1 MPKIRLGGNK
11 LNSKLMELGLNDKIN
26 NEFLEKY
33 RDGYLGRVVAEFKG
47 LYKVATEG
55 DDIFAKVSGKMINTS
70 MDKSSYPAVG
80 DWVVIDRIDG
90 NTGDGIIH
98 VIMNRKS
105 AVSRKVAGNQI
116 DEQIIASN
124 IDTIFICMAVNND
137 FNLRRLERFISI
149 GWNSGAVPVIILT
162 KTDLCDDLNEIQIEI
177 EEVSMGIDIVY
188 LSSVTG
194 DGVEN
199 VYKYL
204 MPGKT
209 IAFIGSSGVGK
220 STLINL
226 LIGEEKQLVKSI
238 REDDHK
244 GKHTTTHREL
254 IVIKDKGIVIDTPG
268 MREIQL
274 LDDMDGINDSFKEII
289 EIASKC
295 KFSDCKHDNEPEC
308 AVKSAIETGEIS
320 KDRFVSYKKLIR
332 EAQFMERK
340 LNSKSRKEFKN
351 QIVKRTKE
359 HRNIKNSNIKN
370 V

>member
-1 MPKIRLGGNK
+1 MNGK
-11 LNSKLMELGLNDKIN
+11 LVELGLDDKIN
-26 NEFLEKY
+26 NEFIEVYK
-33 RDGYLGRVVAEFKG
+33 DGYLGRVVAEFKG
-47 LYKVATEG
+47 LYKVSTED
-55 DDIFAKVSGKMINTS
+55 DDIFAKVSGRMINTA

-90 NTGDGIIH
+90 DTGDGIIH
-98 VIMNRKS
+98 GILSRKS
-105 AVSRKVAGNQI
+105 VVSRKVAGNQI

-124 IDTIFICMAVNND
+124 IDTIFICMSVNND

-149 GWNSGAVPVIILT
+149 GWNSGAIPVIVLT
-162 KTDLCDDLNEIQIEI
+162 KTDLCDDLSKVQMEI
-177 EEVSMGIDIVY
+177 ENVSMGIDIIY
-188 LSSVTG
+188 LSSATG
-194 DGVEN
+194 DGVESI
-199 VYKYL
+199 YKYL

-226 LIGEEKQLVKSI
+226 LIGEEKQDVKSI

-254 IVIKDKGIVIDTPG
+254 ILIKDKGIVIDTPG

-289 EIASKC
+289 DLGGRC
-295 KFSDCKHDNEPEC
+295 KFSNCKHENEPGC
-308 AVKSAIETGEIS
+308 AVKNAIETGEIS
-320 KDRFVSYKKLIR
+320 NDRYLSYKKLMR

-340 LNSKSRKEFKN
+340 LNSKARNEFKN
-351 QIVKRTKE
+351 QIAKRTKE
-359 HRNIKNSNIKN
+359 YRKIKNNKI
-370 V
+370 

>member
-1 MPKIRLGGNK
+1 M
-11 LNSKLMELGLNDKIN
+11 NSKLIELGLNDKIN
-26 NEFLEKY
+26 DEFIEGY
-33 RDGYLGRVVAEFKG
+33 SNGYLGRIVAEFKG
-47 LYKVATEG
+47 LYKVATEK
-55 DDIFAKVSGKMINTS
+55 DDIIARVSGKMINTTI
-70 MDKSSYPAVG
+70 DKSSYPAVG
-80 DWVVIDRIDG
+80 DWVVIDRING

-98 VIMNRKS
+98 GIMNRKS

-124 IDTIFICMAVNND
+124 IDTIFICMSVNND

-149 GWNSGAVPVIILT
+149 GWNSGAIPVIILT
-162 KTDLCDDLNEIQIEI
+162 KTDLCVDLSKVKMEI
-177 EEVSMGIDIVY
+177 EDVAMGIDIIY
-188 LSSVTG
+188 LSSATG
-194 DGVEN
+194 DGVEG

-226 LIGEEKQLVKSI
+226 LIGEEKQDVKSI

-254 IVIKDKGIVIDTPG
+254 ILIKDKGIVIDTPG

-289 EIASKC
+289 ELGGRC
-295 KFSDCKHDNEPEC
+295 KFSNCKHENEPGC
-308 AVKSAIETGEIS
+308 AVKNAIETGEIS
-320 KDRFVSYKKLIR
+320 SDRYLSYKKLMR

-340 LNSKSRKEFKN
+340 LNSKARNEFKN
-351 QIVKRTKE
+351 QIAKRTKE
-359 HRNIKNSNIKN
+359 YRKIKNNKIKN
-370 V
+370 I